1 MSMWARTWA
10 HTWARTCG
18 RRNLDVIS
26 SAECLR
32 SRSRRRS
39 GRRQRRPLRAS
50 SGRPRSWASERGRC
64 SLATD
69 CGLTV
74 RVWPK
79 GLRATRIDHFQFL
92 LLKLVLTCL
101 QQLFLA
107 IQAMAFNRSYP
118 TRRGSH
124 SARRDANNHRS
135 AAAGAAAAAERQS
148 CGREVLEVI
157 IQPSDRTIGPPMK
170 LVVHLQPQWGPK
182 GVERF
187 QSFVPCR
194 AASESTTHPHS
205 YC

>member
-92 LLKLVLTCL
+92 LLKQLVPGNPSHGF
-101 QQLFLA
+101 QQGLSDA
-107 IQAMAFNRSYP
+107 
-118 TRRGSH
+118 TRQSQRASRRHESEECGGRRCGGRRTPKLRQGGPGGHH
-124 SARRDANNHRS
+124 SAK
-135 AAAGAAAAAERQS
+135 RQDD
-148 CGREVLEVI
+148 RAPDEVG
-157 IQPSDRTIGPPMK
+157 GPPPAT
-170 LVVHLQPQWGPK
+170 VGPK
-182 GVERF
+182 RRRALSELRSVPSRF
-187 QSFVPCR
+187 
-194 AASESTTHPHS
+194 
-205 YC
+205 